1 MMYYSKVPVRIEE
14 LDQSFEIFNNTW
26 MYLLDQVKLNLDY
39 VFENQNSQL
48 SSYLEFMTINWFE
61 KQSSGNKI
69 AFAATGRSLFM
80 GAKILAH
87 RLAQMGYNVDYPHS
101 EKEISGPP
109 FSKINKDD
117 CLIAIS
123 TSGTTASVVQKVE
136 FCREVN
142 CDIIINTSNPKSKIT
157 QGVSKLIL
165 DVPEKHE
172 LDFLTDKYKGKFFA
186 PLGTASEI
194 THFIFAETI
203 SRGIY
208 EVKNDSK
215 TIDSAINIMK
225 ETYNKMIENARG
237 HITKCIQSSEEDLKN
252 FLTNLILKYFS
263 QHTVH
268 LLGRGKIY
276 DVQIAPFEMRL
287 RQMPHGYV
295 TSIIGYSPKNR
306 PVRPGQIALLSTG
319 SGALSMTAKR
329 VKDFGALLIGITS
342 QKQSEFF
349 DELDIKILL
358 PGRITKKPYDW
369 EKRQYEGGHAEFAP
383 DGSQYEF
390 NGSLLLESI
399 FAGLCNY
406 IGITESDLKFGHA
419 NL

>member
-1 MMYYSKVPVRIEE
+1 MFYSKVPVRIDE
-14 LDQSFEIFNNTW
+14 LDQSFEIFDNTW
-26 MYLLDQVKLNLDY
+26 KYLLDQIKANLDY
-39 VFENQNSQL
+39 VFENQNAQL
-48 SSYLEFMTINWFE
+48 ASYLEFITQDWFL
-61 KQSSGNKI
+61 KQKNGSKI

-87 RLAQMGYNVDYPHS
+87 RLAQMGYKVDYPHP

-109 FSKINKDD
+109 QSKINKGD
-117 CLIAIS
+117 CVIAIS

-136 FCREVN
+136 YCRDID
-142 CDIIINTSNPKSKIT
+142 CDIVINTANPKSKIT
-157 QGVSKLIL
+157 QGSSKLIL
-165 DVPEKHE
+165 DVPDKHE
-172 LDFLTDKYKGKFFA
+172 IESLTQKYKGKFFA
-186 PLGTASEI
+186 PLGTASET
-194 THFIFAETI
+194 THFVFAETI
-203 SRGIY
+203 GRGIY
-208 EVKNDSK
+208 EVKNNEKS
-215 TIDSAINIMK
+215 IDNAIVTMK
-225 ETYNKMIENARG
+225 ETYNKMIDDAYVQIN
-237 HITKCIQSSEEDLKN
+237 KCVQMCDEDLKN
-252 FLTNLILKYFS
+252 LLANLILKYFS

-306 PVRPGQIALLSTG
+306 PVRPGQLAIISTG
-319 SGALSMTAKR
+319 SGALAMTAKR
-329 VKDFGALLIGITS
+329 VKEFGALLTGISS

-349 DELDIKILL
+349 DELDIKIYL
-358 PGRITKKPYDW
+358 PGRVTKKPYDW
-369 EKRQYEGGHAEFAP
+369 EKRQYEGGHADYAP
-383 DGSQYEF
+383 GGSQFEL
-390 NGSLLLESI
+390 NGCLLLESV